1 MLLDFKI
8 NEEKVSETLINY
20 RELCIA
26 ALDEYSV
33 THPILL
39 PGEEKKKI
47 EDVITCLIDS
57 ELDFLNRYP
66 ED

>member
-1 MLLDFKI
+1 MLLDLKT
-8 NEEKVSETLINY
+8 NEENASETLIKY

-33 THPILL
+33 NHPNLF

-57 ELDFLNRYP
+57 ELDFLNRYL

>member
-1 MLLDFKI
+1 MLFDI
-8 NEEKVSETLINY
+8 NEENESETLMRY

-47 EDVITCLIDS
+47 EDVIRCLFDS
-57 ELDFLNRYP
+57 ELDFLSNKL
-66 ED
+66 